1 MARTETIKDVNYR
14 IIGYLEH
21 QSNGDIV
28 VKDSSFRILGYYRSS
43 SDTTL
48 NVNYQILYHG
58 NMAAALLA
66 IRV

>member
-1 MARTETIKDVNYR
+1 MTGTETIKDASFR

-28 VKDSSFRILGYYRSS
+28 VKDSSFRILGYYRRSN
-43 SDTTL
+43 DTTI
-48 NVNYQILYHG
+48 NSSFRILYYG

-66 IRV
+66 IRI